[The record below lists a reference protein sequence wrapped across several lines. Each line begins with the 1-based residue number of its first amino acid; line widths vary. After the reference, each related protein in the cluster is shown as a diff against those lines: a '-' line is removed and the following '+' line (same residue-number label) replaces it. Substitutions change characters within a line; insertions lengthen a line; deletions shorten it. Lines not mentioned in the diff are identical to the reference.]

1 MTEKSTKE
9 RLSSIETN
17 IENIK
22 EDITEIKEATKGLPY
37 MKAVTGF
44 FSLII
49 SAVVAGVTSFLMRNH
64 Q

>member
-1 MTEKSTKE
+1 MTEKSMKE
-9 RLSSIETN
+9 RLGSIETN
-17 IENIK
+17 ILNIK
-22 EDITEIKEATKGLPY
+22 EDIVEIKEATRGLPY

-49 SAVVAGVTSFLMRNH
+49 SAVVAGITSFLMRNN

>member
-1 MTEKSTKE
+1 MAEKTTKE

-17 IENIK
+17 IINIK
-22 EDITEIKEATKGLPY
+22 EDIVEIKEATKSLPY
-37 MKAVTGF
+37 MKAVTGV